1 MNQIWPIGT
10 EIWFRTD
17 KKCEQTDAT
26 YHLYQEW
33 IKSDQYAQRY
43 GSGWTKSVE
52 GQMDGQ
58 TTSKLY
64 PSDNTEHI
72 MFAYC
77 IDYFDLFLLSI
88 FLQVIMYRIY

>member
-1 MNQIWPIGT
+1 
-10 EIWFRTD
+10 
-17 KKCEQTDAT
+17 
-26 YHLYQEW
+26 
-33 IKSDQYAQRY
+33 
-43 GSGWTKSVE
+43 
-52 GQMDGQ
+52 MDGQ

-88 FLQVIMYRIY
+88 FLQVIMNRIYQSLINFIFAI